1 MSSNPRRQRRSDPV
15 AFRQSL
21 LHLLEANSPK
31 EEPLLAQLEGLREE
45 GHPVYSSLLY
55 ILAHLSFSEAEARR
69 HWRSITA
76 HRASLRMVLGRDL
89 GLRVAIL
96 DYFVNV
102 NHALKNPKVI
112 ELSIYERTERSAV
125 TDGLTGLYNHAY
137 FLGALRRELQRARRH
152 ETRLALVMLDLDNFK
167 KVNDSRGHLE
177 GDKVLIKTAALVRES
192 LREMDVAA
200 RYGGEEFAVI
210 LPDTLRAGG
219 HVVAERIR
227 RRVEERFRRRRG
239 GTPITISGGVAC
251 FPEDAAS
258 VEELVQRADEGLY
271 RSKADGKNRITLID
285 GERRRHLRVP
295 VSARIVVNADE
306 RRVAARA
313 KNVSESGLLLS
324 VQEPMPIGSNVGLLV
339 HPHGGERIGLRGEVV
354 RVVANERDALFDLGV
369 RLHGDQKGK
378 LLLLAR
384 PGNA

>member
-1 MSSNPRRQRRSDPV
+1 MKRRSDPV

-21 LHLLEANSPK
+21 LHLLEANSPR

-55 ILAHLSFSEAEARR
+55 LLAHLSFTEAEARR
-69 HWRSITA
+69 HWRSIAA
-76 HRASLRMVLGRDL
+76 HRASLRMVLGRDV

-96 DYFVNV
+96 DYFVNI
-102 NHALKNPKVI
+102 NRALKNPKVI
-112 ELSIYERTERSAV
+112 ELAIYERTERSAV
-125 TDGLTGLYNHAY
+125 TDGLTGLYNHVY

-152 ETRLALVMLDLDNFK
+152 DTRLALVMLDLDNFK
-167 KVNDSRGHLE
+167 RLNDSRGHLE
-177 GDKVLIKTAALVRES
+177 GDKVLMKTAASVRES

-219 HVVAERIR
+219 YVVAERIR
-227 RRVEERFRRRRG
+227 RRVEERFGRRRG
-239 GTPITISGGVAC
+239 STPVTVSGGVAC

-258 VEELVQRADEGLY
+258 AEELIQRADAGLY
-271 RSKADGKNRITLID
+271 RSKAGGKNRITLID

-295 VSARIVVNADE
+295 VSARVVVDAD
-306 RRVAARA
+306 RKRHVAARA

-324 VQEPMPIGSNVGLLV
+324 VHEPVPIGSNVDLVV
-339 HPHGGERIGLRGEVV
+339 HPHGGARVGLRGEVV
-354 RVVANERDALFDLGV
+354 RVEANEQEALFDLGV
-369 RLHGDQKGK
+369 RLHGDQTSK
-378 LLLLAR
+378 LLMLAR